1 MQIFESVSGKILN
14 GGESDEAKLK
24 IRLQLEKVGCT
35 VISNGENWFEIT
47 GTFSQIKDVSELMKN
62 LGKQQVNSDSNT
74 LTNVVEIPMPHRD
87 FKILMYFAKKRSWFK
102 QYWKLISFAE
112 KGLIC
117 EVPLE
122 NETKFEE
129 DIKKHLDE
137 VKMMTCNEIEAK
149 DDSKEVIQE
158 MEEKYPNVCLIL
170 NEKTVEVISDF
181 YEDALKVQTLM
192 TTKKNTRSNRKFAI
206 PDDREEPSPSST
218 ANDVYHPGGDNSQTK
233 SKPSIFEMETTEG
246 LSIKVYVGSITRL
259 SVDCIVNAAN
269 EHLMHGGG
277 VAAAI
282 SEAAGY
288 QFDQES
294 QKYIAD
300 NGPIPV
306 GSCCVT
312 SAGKLSYKH
321 VIHTV
326 GPRWG
331 DYTDKRRCLQDLQQ
345 SVMVTFKKAD
355 ELNMKSIAIPAISSG
370 NAHFVCNIVF

>member
-1 MQIFESVSGKILN
+1 MMNTNIGGNLFNTTKFFLQTITQSETLEMTTAHILKGNLLQIKNVPQGLM
-14 GGESDEAKLK
+14 
-24 IRLQLEKVGCT
+24 
-35 VISNGENWFEIT
+35 NGEKETESHVMN
-47 GTFSQIKDVSELMKN
+47 
-62 LGKQQVNSDSNT
+62 
-74 LTNVVEIPMPHRD
+74 
-87 FKILMYFAKKRSWFK
+87 ILMFDREYKMLDHFGTQRKWFK
-102 QYWKLISFAE
+102 QYWNLLHFDGHALT
-112 KGLIC
+112 G
-117 EVPLE
+117 EVPI
-122 NETKFEE
+122 NEEKQILE
-129 DIKKHLDE
+129 DITRHLEE
-137 VKMMTCNEIEAK
+137 VKMMTSLNFEVK
-149 DDSKEVIQE
+149 DASKEIIQE
-158 MEEKYPNVCLIL
+158 VEKNYPNVCVVL
-170 NEKTVEVISDF
+170 NENIVDVISDC

-192 TTKKNTRSNRKFAI
+192 TTKKKSRSNRKFAL

-233 SKPSIFEMETTEG
+233 SKPSLFEMETTEG
-246 LSIKVYVGSITRL
+246 LSIKVYVGNITHL
-259 SVDCIVNAAN
+259 SVDCIVHAAN

-277 VAAAI
+277 VAYAI